1 MPLLSN
7 LNLNGSTPLRVQPGV
22 GEWGP
27 AGVPSTRSKQLM
39 RVWVVLAFVV
49 ALTVLSLLGYHFYK
63 VLQG

>member
-7 LNLNGSTPLRVQPGV
+7 LNLNGRTPLRVQPGV

-27 AGVPSTRSKQLM
+27 EGVPSTRSKQLM
-39 RVWVVLAFVV
+39 RVWVALAFVV